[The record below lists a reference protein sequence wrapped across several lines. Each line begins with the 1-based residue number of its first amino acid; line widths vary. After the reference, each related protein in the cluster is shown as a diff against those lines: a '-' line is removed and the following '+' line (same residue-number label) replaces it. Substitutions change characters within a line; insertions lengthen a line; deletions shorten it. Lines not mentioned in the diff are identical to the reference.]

1 MMSQSLL
8 NNLEASQSRLQQLQ
22 NQLSTGNRVINPS
35 DDPVAAQNIIRL
47 NSTMASI
54 TQWQSNT
61 SSALNYMNTTSST
74 MNNMISSLQSA
85 RTLAVQGANGTLTT
99 SDQADLADQVN
110 QIASQMQTLANTQV
124 GSNYIFSG
132 TAANQPL
139 LPTDG
144 SLSQANEAPVN
155 FAVGNNISINIAVD
169 GTALY
174 GDNDTGIMATL
185 TSLSTALTNGDTDGI
200 STAITNLDTNIAN
213 VTSQAA
219 DLGART
225 NRITAISNQL
235 SASSTN
241 LQQNLSDTQGIDMA
255 KTITD
260 FTYEQNTYNA
270 ALAVG
275 AKIIQ
280 PSLIDYLK

>member
-1 MMSQSLL
+1 
-8 NNLEASQSRLQQLQ
+8 
-22 NQLSTGNRVINPS
+22 
-35 DDPVAAQNIIRL
+35 
-47 NSTMASI
+47 MASI

-74 MNNMISSLQSA
+74 MNDMISSLQSA